1 MQDDCVKNQYDCM
14 RVIDIQANCV
24 RVSDDCIINIW
35 DVCMEVINPHLPMAI
50 LLLLLS
56 DHYF

>member
-1 MQDDCVKNQYDCM
+1 MKNQYDCM